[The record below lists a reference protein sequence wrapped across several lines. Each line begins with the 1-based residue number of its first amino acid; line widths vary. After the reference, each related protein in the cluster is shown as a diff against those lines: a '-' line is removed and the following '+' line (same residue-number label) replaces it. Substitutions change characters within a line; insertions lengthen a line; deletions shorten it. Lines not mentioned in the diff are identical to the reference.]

1 MELLGG
7 LIEAARDWR
16 ALGASFALAGLR
28 RRVSRGL
35 VPVRIGPWRLW
46 VRGGESDFHALRQ
59 TLRDKEYAVGV
70 AAFRDQ
76 LDARYRAILRAGGRP
91 VIVDAGANVGGASLW
106 FASLYPEAAVLAV
119 EPDPGNLAILHRN
132 VGAVPNVHVL
142 EAAIGAE
149 PGFVA
154 LSGAGAG
161 WATQTRR
168 AQAGLPVIT
177 VAQAAASIAD
187 GVLFQVKVDIEG
199 FEADLFAAN
208 TGWLDAVEAVYLEP
222 HDWLMP
228 GAGTSLSFQQAMARR
243 PFAMLLKGENLI
255 YVAHRPAAQDASRRT
270 GGAGAAISLGGAG
283 IAPGVAGEA
292 GAAAIVSG
300 PAG

>member
-16 ALGASFALAGLR
+16 ALGLSFALAGLR

-35 VPVRIGPWRLW
+35 APVRVGLWRLW

-59 TLRDKEYAVGV
+59 TPRDREYAVGV
-70 AAFRDQ
+70 PAFRDQ
-76 LDARYRAILRAGGRP
+76 LDARYHAILRAGGRP

-106 FASLYPEAAVLAV
+106 FASLYPQAAVLAV
-119 EPDPGNLAILHRN
+119 EPDPGNIAVLHRN
-132 VGAVPNVHVL
+132 VGAVPNIHVMG
-142 EAAIGAE
+142 AAIGAE

-154 LSGAGAG
+154 LSGSGAG

-168 AQAGLPVIT
+168 AEAGLPVVT
-177 VAQAAASIAD
+177 VAQAVASIAD

-208 TGWLDAVEAVYLEP
+208 TGWLDEVEAVYLEP
-222 HDWLMP
+222 HDWMMP
-228 GAGTSLSFQQAMARR
+228 GAGTSLSFQRAMARR
-243 PFAMLLKGENLI
+243 AFAMLLKGENLI
-255 YVAHRPAAQDASRRT
+255 YVAHRPKVSHAASPSGGEGSAIALADAA
-270 GGAGAAISLGGAG
+270 GLGWPPIVGAP
-283 IAPGVAGEA
+283 PG
-292 GAAAIVSG
+292 
-300 PAG
+300 